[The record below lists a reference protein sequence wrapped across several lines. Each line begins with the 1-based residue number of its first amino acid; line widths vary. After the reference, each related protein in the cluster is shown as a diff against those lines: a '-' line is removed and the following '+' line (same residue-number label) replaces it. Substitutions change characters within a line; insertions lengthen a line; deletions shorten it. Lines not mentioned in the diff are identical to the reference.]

1 MKTKNI
7 LKKIAIAAA
16 AGVVTFSAHAVNWTN
31 YPIITPLPGDT
42 FLFGAVTTNQTG
54 ALTNGQITLTN
65 LGAAI
70 ANNPTVT
77 RIANP
82 LTSGVN
88 YTSPPIPGWLTV
100 NVIYTNSSS
109 AALTNIT
116 TGANQFAGALNAV
129 GTNYESI
136 YLRTASNNVVLFTNR
151 VGTVPIISSQWQP

>member
-1 MKTKNI
+1 MKI
-7 LKKIAIAAA
+7 LLNKITVL
-16 AGVVTFSAHAVNWTN
+16 AGLGLLAVQVSAVNWTN
-31 YPIITPLPGDT
+31 YPVITPLPADT
-42 FLFGAVTTNQTG
+42 FIFGALTTNQTG
-54 ALTNGQITLTN
+54 AMTNGQITLTN

-109 AALTNIT
+109 ALFTNLT
-116 TGANQFAGALNAV
+116 TGAQQLAGAINAV
-129 GTNYESI
+129 GTNYESV
-136 YLRTASNNVVLFTNR
+136 YLRTASNNVVLFTNKA
-151 VGTVPIISSQWQP
+151 GTVPILSSQWQP